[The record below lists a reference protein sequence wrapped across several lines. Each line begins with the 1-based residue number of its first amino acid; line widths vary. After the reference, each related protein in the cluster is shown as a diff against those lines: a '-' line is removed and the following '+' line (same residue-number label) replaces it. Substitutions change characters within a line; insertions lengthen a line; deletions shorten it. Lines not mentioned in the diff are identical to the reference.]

1 MKEQEK
7 ETKDTEKETK
17 DTETKDTE
25 TKDTETKDAETKDAE
40 EANKLFFILHFLI
53 NFLLFLLLILSP
65 LKYYKYIA
73 WIFLAISLHW
83 IIFNGC
89 IFDYLHHNHCNNNNI
104 PTNNV
109 TPFLE
114 LFNKEFANYID
125 NNYFKNTMRPTY
137 IIFFI
142 CILLLTIII
151 YRLIY
156 NIEFF

>member
-7 ETKDTEKETK
+7 ETKDTEIK
-17 DTETKDTE
+17 DTETKE
-25 TKDTETKDAETKDAE
+25 IE
-40 EANKLFFILHFLI
+40 EKKKFFLILHILFVMLMYLI
-53 NFLLFLLLILSP
+53 LILSP
-65 LKYYKYIA
+65 LKYYKYFA
-73 WIFLAISLHW
+73 WILLAISLHW

-89 IFDYLHHNHCNNNNI
+89 ILDYFHHDNCNNSNI
-104 PTNNV
+104 PTNYI

-125 NNYFKNTMRPTY
+125 NNYLKNTMRPTY

-142 CILLLTIII
+142 FILVLTIII

>member
-1 MKEQEK
+1 MNKDIHKEEK
-7 ETKDTEKETK
+7 D
-17 DTETKDTE
+17 
-25 TKDTETKDAETKDAE
+25 
-40 EANKLFFILHFLI
+40 NNNNNNNNNLFFILHHCLCI
-53 NFLLFLLLILSP
+53 ILFLLLVFIP

-73 WIFLAISLHW
+73 WILLAISFHW

-109 TPFLE
+109 TPLLE
-114 LFNKEFANYID
+114 LFNKEFAYYID
-125 NNYFKNTMRPTY
+125 ENYLKNTMRPTY

-142 CILLLTIII
+142 YILILTIII

-156 NIEFF
+156 NIEFFYYDNK

>member
-1 MKEQEK
+1 MELKKEKEKEKDTEKEEK
-7 ETKDTEKETK
+7 ETKDTEKK
-17 DTETKDTE
+17 
-25 TKDTETKDAETKDAE
+25 
-40 EANKLFFILHFLI
+40 NKFFFILHFLI

-65 LKYYKYIA
+65 LKYYKYFA
-73 WIFLAISLHW
+73 WILLAISLHW

-89 IFDYLHHNHCNNNNI
+89 ILDYLHYDHCNNNNI
-104 PTNNV
+104 STNNV
-109 TPFLE
+109 TPVLE
-114 LFNKEFANYID
+114 LFNKEFASYIH
-125 NNYFKNTMRPTY
+125 NNYLKNTMRPTY